1 MKTWMLAAV
10 LSLAS
15 LPALARAPAN
25 PDEAGIRRVVEDFRV
40 SIIERD
46 RARFL
51 KLFLEGG
58 VSWQSTL
65 SDEALVRIR
74 EKNPKAVKLRVNPAN
89 NPTSFIDEVVADKAS
104 SEETFDNIRID
115 SDGDVAAVTFDYR
128 FLSDGKET
136 NYGKEAW
143 QLIRTA
149 EGWRIVS
156 VIWSVNLPPKT

>member
-1 MKTWMLAAV
+1 MMKKLLFALTLLLVSFAV
-10 LSLAS
+10 SAQV
-15 LPALARAPAN
+15 PAD
-25 PDEAGIRRVVEDFRV
+25 PDEAGVRRVIEAFRL

-46 RARFL
+46 KERFM

-74 EKNPKAVKLRVNPAN
+74 EKNPKAVKLRVNP
-89 NPTSFIDEVVADKAS
+89 TSFIDEVVADKAS
-104 SEETFDNIRID
+104 GEETFDNIRID
-115 SDGDVAAVTFDYR
+115 SDGDVAAVTFDYH

-136 NYGKEAW
+136 NSGKEAW

-149 EGWRIVS
+149 DGWRIVS
-156 VIWSVNLPPKT
+156 VIWSVSLR